1 MEQRT
6 ILLVEDNEDLNEINR
21 RTLER
26 EGYEVLT
33 ALTLAAARAH
43 LSHADPDVI
52 LLDVLLPDGNGIDF
66 CGEIQERT
74 QAHIIFLTSRIEHET
89 RLRGL
94 DTGGDYYMTKPY
106 KLDEMLSSVRAA
118 LRRRKKAQAKRLT
131 FGNLALDMG
140 LNRAFVDGADLNL
153 TPREFAL
160 LRLLAENEDKT
171 LDTAYIYQAAWGLPM
186 GADKNAIRMTAYR
199 LRHKLEQA
207 GYHILAKRN
216 EGYTFTKK

>member
-6 ILLVEDNEDLNEINR
+6 VLLVEDNEDLNEINR
-21 RTLER
+21 RTLEQ

-43 LSHADPDVI
+43 LSRTDPDVI

-66 CGEIQERT
+66 CGEIQNST
-74 QAHIIFLTSRIEHET
+74 QAHIIFLTSRLEHET

-118 LRRRKKAQAKRLT
+118 LRRRDKGKRLT
-131 FGNLALDMG
+131 FGSLTLDMG
-140 LNRAFVDGADLNL
+140 PGRAFIDSVDLNL
-153 TPREFAL
+153 SPREFAL

-186 GADKNAIRMTAYR
+186 GADKNAIRTTTYR
-199 LRHKLEQA
+199 LRHKLEPS
-207 GYHILAKRN
+207 GYYILAKRN
-216 EGYTFTKK
+216 EGYTFMKK